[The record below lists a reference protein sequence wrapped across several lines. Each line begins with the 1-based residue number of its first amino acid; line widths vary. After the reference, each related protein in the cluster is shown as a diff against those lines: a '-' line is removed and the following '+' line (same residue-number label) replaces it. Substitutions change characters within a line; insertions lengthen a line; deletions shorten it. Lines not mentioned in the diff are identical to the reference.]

1 MWKTGA
7 PMPRYLTNCEEA
19 ARHLAAAQRLLV
31 VGCSGSGKSTLSR
44 QLSERLGLPH
54 LAMDREFFWL
64 PGWQLRPR
72 QEMLAMISKAVAGE
86 KWIIDGTGPKT
97 LPLRLPRTH
106 MVIWMRPPRWVSL
119 RGVLLRWLAYWR
131 KTRPDMADDCPER
144 IDLDFLRY
152 IWNFERRDA
161 VEIEAQ
167 LASYPDLPVV
177 VLKSYKEAATLL
189 AKYPTTARLPPD

>member
-1 MWKTGA
+1 
-7 PMPRYLTNCEEA
+7 MPRYIRDWDEA
-19 ARHLAAAQRLLV
+19 ALQLCAAERVLV

-44 QLSERLGLPH
+44 ALSERLGLPH

-72 QEMLAMISKAVAGE
+72 QEMLALISRAVAGE
-86 KWIIDGTGPKT
+86 RWIMDGTGPKT

-106 MVIWMRPPRWVSL
+106 VVIWMRPPRWVSL
-119 RGVLLRWLAYWR
+119 RGVLLRWFAYWR
-131 KTRPDMADDCPER
+131 RTRPDMADGCPEK

-161 VEIEAQ
+161 VEIETQ
-167 LASYPDLPVV
+167 LLAHPQMPVL
-177 VLKSYKEAATLL
+177 VLKSYAEAASLL
-189 AKYPTTARLPPD
+189 AKLRKHGRI